1 MTKQEKMTRVEELEI
16 ILNSFYAKRKD
27 IKENSKKE
35 MVEHLQKVLSPKHP
49 IGVNFSEDRIAIF
62 TTVESTTKN
71 IEPPYPDFG
80 SEVEIFNNAD
90 FYLQSQVDMKQNFKT
105 TLNYGSMRM
114 DFGKD
119 CKDYQLTKFQIL
131 HYVTSEIINEGAFH
145 SLIKNSV
152 ITLFELN
159 QEIYPFE
166 SEKDRLS
173 YEIKEENTKEFID
186 SIKSDSWFK
195 KTTTM
200 KKLLLLNFGLF
211 LTFAVNA
218 QTIYVNGS
226 SKGEIQSDGDVYING
241 SNVGR
246 IESDGDVYKNGS
258 RIGQVESD
266 GDVYYNGSRIGEG
279 KSIRQDWLAGF
290 FFFFFYNDKI

>member
-35 MVEHLQKVLSPKHP
+35 MVEHLQKALSPKHP

-62 TTVESTTKN
+62 TTVESTSKN

-90 FYLQSQVDMKQNFKT
+90 FYLQAQDKRRNFKT

-200 KKLLLLNFGLF
+200 KNNDIIKIFHVEKVGQKTITLNM
-211 LTFAVNA
+211 
-218 QTIYVNGS
+218 YDYNGHIT
-226 SKGEIQSDGDVYING
+226 K
-241 SNVGR
+241 R
-246 IESDGDVYKNGS
+246 IEKEKITQYLENTQTTKTVLLD
-258 RIGQVESD
+258 ESP
-266 GDVYYNGSRIGEG
+266 
-279 KSIRQDWLAGF
+279 F
-290 FFFFFYNDKI
+290 